1 MLAQRTKSS
10 DAEIVSYAY
19 VGPAEVLERSRGQA
33 LGCAVAD
40 AMALREY
47 LGSAPGEQTF
57 TYVVDLAGC
66 LRLADRHAEH
76 VACSG
81 GQPVLAAGELRLQWS
96 RAAVV
101 IASVTNLSTGYCPE
115 PSCWPSIA
123 AALAPV
129 GLAVPSGWTRAFEF
143 RRCDACGQR
152 NVIKDDWW
160 VCDVCEAP
168 LSRRW
173 NFAD

>member
-1 MLAQRTKSS
+1 VR
-10 DAEIVSYAY
+10 YAY
-19 VGPAEVLERSRGQA
+19 VGPADVLERSRGQA
-33 LGCAVAD
+33 RGCAIAD
-40 AMALREY
+40 AVALREY
-47 LGSAPGEQTF
+47 LGSGRGEQTF
-57 TYVVDLAGC
+57 TYVVDLGGC

-96 RAAVV
+96 SDALV
-101 IASVTNLSTGYCPE
+101 IASITNLSTGYCPE
-115 PSCWPSIA
+115 PASWPSVA
-123 AALAPV
+123 AALARAGVAAP
-129 GLAVPSGWTRAFEF
+129 PTWTRAFEF

-168 LSRRW
+168 LARRW
-173 NFAD
+173 NFAG